1 MPARKARFLRK
12 AASVL
17 FTSFVLPLL
26 ASMSTQEAT
35 SWQKALQ
42 GALEQGPAV
51 ATADERPHIEKPPR
65 ATASANDAE
74 SSPAITPLG
83 QEFGERLR
91 ARASHR
97 P

>member
-17 FTSFVLPLL
+17 LTSFVLPLL
-26 ASMSTQEAT
+26 VSMSTQEAT

-42 GALEQGPAV
+42 GALEPEPAA
-51 ATADERPHIEKPPR
+51 ATADERPHIVKPLR

-74 SSPAITPLG
+74 SSPAKTPLD
-83 QEFGERLR
+83 QKFEERLR
-91 ARASHR
+91 APTSHR
-97 P
+97 R

>member
-26 ASMSTQEAT
+26 VSMTTQEAT

-42 GALEQGPAV
+42 GALEQGPVA
-51 ATADERPHIEKPPR
+51 ATADERPPIVKPPR
-65 ATASANDAE
+65 ATAGANDGE
-74 SSPAITPLG
+74 SSPAKTPLG
-83 QEFGERLR
+83 QEFEERLR
-91 ARASHR
+91 APASHR